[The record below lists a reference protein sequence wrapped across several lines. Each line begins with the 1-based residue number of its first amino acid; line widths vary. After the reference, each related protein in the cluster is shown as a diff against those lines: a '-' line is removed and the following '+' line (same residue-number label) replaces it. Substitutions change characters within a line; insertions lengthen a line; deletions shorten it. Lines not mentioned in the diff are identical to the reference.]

1 MTLTAT
7 AATGGAPTRSAAL
20 PGTRLI
26 SLDVFRGITIAG
38 MLLVNNPG
46 SWAHV
51 YPPLLH
57 AEWHGWTPTDLIFPL
72 FLFIVGV
79 SMTLSFGRRMERGAD
94 RGDLFLHAARRAAI
108 LVALGL
114 VLNGFPSYDLSSIRL
129 PGVLQRIGVAYLI
142 ASGIVLFT
150 GLRAQVAIA
159 GALLLGYWAAMGWVP
174 VPGYG
179 SGAID
184 DPTGNLAAYLDRAIL
199 GTQHLWAQAGTWD
212 PEGLLSTLPAV
223 ATVLTG
229 VFAGRWI
236 GATRG
241 APSRMLGGVAAAG
254 VVGVVAGLAWD
265 VVFPINK
272 PLWTS
277 SYVVFTSGAALL
289 FLAACYWVVDL
300 RGWRRWAWPF
310 VVFGMNAIAAFFL
323 SSLAARLI
331 VLIRLPV
338 GEEGAGIPLKTF
350 LHETLF
356 ASWAAPRD
364 ASLLFA
370 LSYVAVWVGLIWLLH
385 RKGIF
390 LKV

>member
-1 MTLTAT
+1 MGRAT
-7 AATGGAPTRSAAL
+7 PAPPLAATPTPAL
-20 PGTRLI
+20 SGSRLV

-57 AEWHGWTPTDLIFPL
+57 AEWHGWTPTDLIFPF

-79 SMTLSFGRRMERGAD
+79 SMTLSFGRRMERGAE
-94 RGDLFLHAARRAAI
+94 RGDLFRHAARRAAI

-114 VLNGFPSYDLSSIRL
+114 VLNGFPTYDLSSIRL
-129 PGVLQRIGVAYLI
+129 PGVLQRIGLAYLV

-150 GLRAQVAIA
+150 GLRAQVAA
-159 GALLLGYWAAMGWVP
+159 AAVLLLGYWAAMSWIP

-179 SGAID
+179 AGAID
-184 DPTGNLAAYLDRAIL
+184 DPTGNLAAYLDRTIL

-223 ATVLTG
+223 GTVLTG

-236 GATRG
+236 ATARAEPRRMVGGMVAAGAV
-241 APSRMLGGVAAAG
+241 GVAA
-254 VVGVVAGLAWD
+254 GLLWD
-265 VVFPINK
+265 LAFPINK

-338 GEEGAGIPLKTF
+338 EEEGAGVPLKTF

-356 ASWAAPRD
+356 ASWAVPRD

-370 LSYVAVWVGLIWLLH
+370 LGYVAVWVGLIWLLH

>member
-1 MTLTAT
+1 M
-7 AATGGAPTRSAAL
+7 
-20 PGTRLI
+20 
-26 SLDVFRGITIAG
+26 
-38 MLLVNNPG
+38 
-46 SWAHV
+46 
-51 YPPLLH
+51 
-57 AEWHGWTPTDLIFPL
+57 
-72 FLFIVGV
+72 
-79 SMTLSFGRRMERGAD
+79 
-94 RGDLFLHAARRAAI
+94 
-108 LVALGL
+108 
-114 VLNGFPSYDLSSIRL
+114 
-129 PGVLQRIGVAYLI
+129 LQRIGLAYLI
-142 ASGIVLFT
+142 ASGVVLFT
-150 GLRAQVAIA
+150 GLRVQVAA
-159 GALLLGYWAAMGWVP
+159 AAALLLGYWVAMSWIP

-179 SGAID
+179 AGAID
-184 DPTGNLAAYLDRAIL
+184 VPTGNLAAYLDRAIL

-236 GATRG
+236 GASRG
-241 APSRMLGGVAAAG
+241 EPRRMIGGMMVAG
-254 VVGVVAGLAWD
+254 VVGVAVGLVWD
-265 VVFPINK
+265 FAFPINK

-277 SYVVFTSGAALL
+277 SYVVFTSAAALL
-289 FLAACYWVVDL
+289 FLAACYWTVDL
-300 RGWRRWAWPF
+300 RGWRGWAWPF

-323 SSLAARLI
+323 SSLAARVI